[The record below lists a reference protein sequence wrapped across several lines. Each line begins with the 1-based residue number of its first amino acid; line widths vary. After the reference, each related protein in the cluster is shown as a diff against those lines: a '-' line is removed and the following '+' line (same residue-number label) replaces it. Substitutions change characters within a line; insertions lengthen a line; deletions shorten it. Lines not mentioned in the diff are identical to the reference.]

1 MDDLAVMDDL
11 DLVRAIPGAA
21 VDTRVT
27 DGNVGRARLRLTCL
41 RGEKIVLGDGDR
53 PAILM
58 TEGYFLLLSR
68 AQTDALRRCAAS
80 GETVLIEMAD
90 GSRHELSAYP
100 RRPT

>member
-1 MDDLAVMDDL
+1 MDDAVMDDL

-27 DGNVGRARLRLTCL
+27 NGNAGRARLRLTCL
-41 RGEKIVLGDGDR
+41 RGEKIVLGDGDS
-53 PAILM
+53 PATVM
-58 TEGYFLLLSR
+58 TEGYFLMLSQ

-90 GSRHELSAYP
+90 DSRRELSAYP
-100 RRPT
+100 QRPM